1 MANINKIEN
10 EKYTRH
16 EKVGRLI
23 SIEEAAKMCG
33 ISRSTLYELMNSGK
47 TPLPIKL
54 GKRVLFD
61 IVELEDWIA
70 NKCPPRSKWAIMRNA
85 T

>member
-1 MANINKIEN
+1 M
-10 EKYTRH
+10 RH
-16 EKVGRLI
+16 SGKSKSRLI
-23 SIEEAAKMCG
+23 GIEETAKMCG
-33 ISRSTLYELMNSGK
+33 ISRSTFYELISSGK

-61 IVELEDWIA
+61 IQELEEWIE